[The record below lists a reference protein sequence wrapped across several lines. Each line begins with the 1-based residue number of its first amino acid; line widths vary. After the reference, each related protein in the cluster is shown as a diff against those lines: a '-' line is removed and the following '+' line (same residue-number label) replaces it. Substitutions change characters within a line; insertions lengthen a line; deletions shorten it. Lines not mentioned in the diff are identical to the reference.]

1 MSKTTLYRIA
11 QAIHQPSP
19 DHREERRKAIWAE
32 TAKAKELW
40 DMERRLFDLDSWEEG
55 DDSIIF

>member
-1 MSKTTLYRIA
+1 MTKRTLFHIA

-32 TAKAKELW
+32 ATPLTE
-40 DMERRLFDLDSWEEG
+40 DTMRRLFDLDSWEEG
-55 DDSIIF
+55 DDAIIF